1 MARLAVKIPDREEE
15 LIRYRRWIHESDGS
29 VEEICRSDFQ
39 ERVTQAVAMRILK
52 DWDKFVEVKGD
63 YVFVEIKE
71 IELCEPMIR

>member
-1 MARLAVKIPDREEE
+1 MGIVMAKLAVKIPDREEE
-15 LIRYRRWIHESDGS
+15 LIRYRRWVRESDGT

-39 ERVTQAVAMRILK
+39 ERVAQAVAMRILK

-71 IELCEPMIR
+71 TEI